1 MTKAYYQ
8 IALLFNANKVYDREV
23 MAGIGEYIQTSKTAW
38 NVFLEDDFIHRELS
52 LDQRHLDGIIADFDN
67 PELVQ
72 KLQHCPIPVVAVGS
86 SYQNPQHYPQ
96 NVPYIATDNDAIL
109 QVAFE
114 HLQRKGINHFAFY
127 GLPNPGFQHWS
138 NERRMAFERIM
149 KNNNYQPEIYLGQ
162 ETHADNWQQA
172 QQQLSEWI
180 TALPKHTGI
189 IAVTDARARHLLQT
203 CELLDIP
210 VPDQLCIIGI
220 DNEELIQAF
229 SRVSLSSVVQGTKNM
244 GYQAAKLLHAQLEN
258 RPIKQYQYLIPP
270 LRIESRTSTD
280 YRSIQDPL
288 VIQALHYIR
297 VNACSGIKVEQVLDY
312 VKASRSNLENRF
324 RIETGKTIHQILHNE
339 KMNKAKQLLT
349 DTDIAIQE
357 IAEICGYPSVQY
369 FYFVF
374 KKEFNQTPNEYRLQ
388 KSRQIPLNEY
398 KNKLYNL
405 LINII

>member
-38 NVFLEDDFIHRELS
+38 NVFLEDDFVHRELS
-52 LDQRHLDGIIADFDN
+52 LDQHHLDGIIADFDN
-67 PELVQ
+67 PELAQ
-72 KLQHCPIPVVAVGS
+72 KLQHCPVPVVAVGS
-86 SYQNPQHYPQ
+86 SYQNPQHYPL
-96 NVPYIATDNDAIL
+96 NIPYIATDNDAIL

-127 GLPNPGFQHWS
+127 GLPDPGFQHWS

-149 KNNNYQPEIYLGQ
+149 QHNNYQPEIYLGQ
-162 ETHADNWQQA
+162 ETHATNWQQA

-203 CELLDIP
+203 CDLLDIP

-270 LRIESRTSTD
+270 LRIEARTSTD

-324 RIETGKTIHQILHNE
+324 RTETGKTIHQVLHDE

-357 IAEICGYPSVQY
+357 IAEVCGYPSVQY

-388 KSRQIPLNEY
+388 KSQ
-398 KNKLYNL
+398 
-405 LINII
+405 

>member
-149 KNNNYQPEIYLGQ
+149 KNNKYQPEIYLGQ
-162 ETHADNWQQA
+162 ETHANNWQQA

-270 LRIESRTSTD
+270 LRIEARTSTD

-339 KMNKAKQLLT
+339 KMKKAKQLLT
-349 DTDIAIQE
+349 NTDIAIQE

-388 KSRQIPLNEY
+388 KLH
-398 KNKLYNL
+398 
-405 LINII
+405 

>member
-38 NVFLEDDFIHRELS
+38 NVFLEDDFVHRELS
-52 LDQRHLDGIIADFDN
+52 LDQHHLDGIIADFDN
-67 PELVQ
+67 PDLAQ
-72 KLQHCPIPVVAVGS
+72 KLQHCPVPVVAVGS
-86 SYQNPQHYPQ
+86 SYQNPQHYPP
-96 NVPYIATDNDAIL
+96 NIPYIATDNDAIL

-127 GLPNPGFQHWS
+127 GLPDPGFQHWS

-149 KNNNYQPEIYLGQ
+149 QHNNYQPEIYLGQ
-162 ETHADNWQQA
+162 ETHSANWQQA

-203 CELLDIP
+203 CDLLDIP

-270 LRIESRTSTD
+270 LRIEARTSTD

-324 RIETGKTIHQILHNE
+324 RTETGKTIHQVLHDE

-357 IAEICGYPSVQY
+357 IAEVCGYPSVQY

-388 KSRQIPLNEY
+388 KSH
-398 KNKLYNL
+398 
-405 LINII
+405 

>member
-38 NVFLEDDFIHRELS
+38 NVFLEDDFVHRELS
-52 LDQRHLDGIIADFDN
+52 LDQHHLDGIIADFDN
-67 PELVQ
+67 PELAQ
-72 KLQHCPIPVVAVGS
+72 KLQHCPVPVVAVGS
-86 SYQNPQHYPQ
+86 SYQNPQHYPS
-96 NVPYIATDNDAIL
+96 NIPYIATDNDAIL

-127 GLPNPGFQHWS
+127 GLPDPGFQHWS

-149 KNNNYQPEIYLGQ
+149 QHNNYQPEIYLGQ

-324 RIETGKTIHQILHNE
+324 RTETGKTIHQVLYDE

-357 IAEICGYPSVQY
+357 IAEVCGYPSVQY

-388 KSRQIPLNEY
+388 KSH
-398 KNKLYNL
+398 
-405 LINII
+405 

>member
-38 NVFLEDDFIHRELS
+38 NVFLEDDFIHRELN

-357 IAEICGYPSVQY
+357 IAEVCGYPSVQY

-388 KSRQIPLNEY
+388 KSR
-398 KNKLYNL
+398 
-405 LINII
+405 

>member
-38 NVFLEDDFIHRELS
+38 NVFLEDDFVHRELS
-52 LDQRHLDGIIADFDN
+52 LDQHHLDGIIADFDN
-67 PELVQ
+67 PELAQ
-72 KLQHCPIPVVAVGS
+72 KLQHCPVPVVAVGS
-86 SYQNPQHYPQ
+86 SYQNPQHYPS
-96 NVPYIATDNDAIL
+96 NIPYIATDNDAIL

-127 GLPNPGFQHWS
+127 GLPDPGFQHWS

-149 KNNNYQPEIYLGQ
+149 QHNNYQPEIYLGQ
-162 ETHADNWQQA
+162 ETHATNWQQA

-203 CELLDIP
+203 CDLLDIP

-270 LRIESRTSTD
+270 LRIEARTSTD

-324 RIETGKTIHQILHNE
+324 RTETGKTIHQVLHDE

-357 IAEICGYPSVQY
+357 IAEVCGYPSVQY

-388 KSRQIPLNEY
+388 KSH
-398 KNKLYNL
+398 
-405 LINII
+405 

>member
-38 NVFLEDDFIHRELS
+38 NVFLEDDFVHRELS
-52 LDQRHLDGIIADFDN
+52 LDQHHLDGIIADFDN
-67 PELVQ
+67 PELAQ
-72 KLQHCPIPVVAVGS
+72 KLQHCPVPVVAVGS
-86 SYQNPQHYPQ
+86 SYQNPQHYPP
-96 NVPYIATDNDAIL
+96 NIPYIATDNDAIL

-127 GLPNPGFQHWS
+127 GLPDPGFQHWS

-149 KNNNYQPEIYLGQ
+149 QHNNYQPEIYLGQ
-162 ETHADNWQQA
+162 ETHAANWQQA

-203 CELLDIP
+203 CDLLDIP

-270 LRIESRTSTD
+270 LRIEARTSTD

-297 VNACSGIKVEQVLDY
+297 INACSGIKVEQVLDY

-324 RIETGKTIHQILHNE
+324 RTETGKTIHQVLHDE

-357 IAEICGYPSVQY
+357 IAEVCGYPSVQY

-388 KSRQIPLNEY
+388 KSH
-398 KNKLYNL
+398 
-405 LINII
+405 

>member
-38 NVFLEDDFIHRELS
+38 NVFLEDDFVHRELR
-52 LDQRHLDGIIADFDN
+52 LDQHHLDGIIADFDN
-67 PELVQ
+67 PELAQ
-72 KLQHCPIPVVAVGS
+72 KLQHCPVPVVAVGS
-86 SYQNPQHYPQ
+86 SYQNPQHYPL
-96 NVPYIATDNDAIL
+96 NIPYIATDNDAIL

-127 GLPNPGFQHWS
+127 GLPDPGFQHWS

-149 KNNNYQPEIYLGQ
+149 QHNNYQPEIYLGQ
-162 ETHADNWQQA
+162 ETHATNWQQA

-203 CELLDIP
+203 CDLLDIP

-270 LRIESRTSTD
+270 LRIEARTSTD

-357 IAEICGYPSVQY
+357 IAEVCGYPSVQY

-388 KSRQIPLNEY
+388 KSH
-398 KNKLYNL
+398 
-405 LINII
+405 

>member
-388 KSRQIPLNEY
+388 KSR
-398 KNKLYNL
+398 
-405 LINII
+405 

>member
-38 NVFLEDDFIHRELS
+38 NVFLEDDFVHRELS
-52 LDQRHLDGIIADFDN
+52 LDQHHLDGIIADFDN
-67 PELVQ
+67 PELAQ
-72 KLQHCPIPVVAVGS
+72 KLQHCPVPVVAVGS
-86 SYQNPQHYPQ
+86 SYQNPQHYPP
-96 NVPYIATDNDAIL
+96 NIPYIATDNDAIL

-127 GLPNPGFQHWS
+127 GLPDPGFQHWS

-149 KNNNYQPEIYLGQ
+149 QHNNYQPEIYLGQ
-162 ETHADNWQQA
+162 ETHAANWQQA

-203 CELLDIP
+203 CDLLDIP

-270 LRIESRTSTD
+270 LRIEARTSTD

-297 VNACSGIKVEQVLDY
+297 VNACSDIK
-312 VKASRSNLENRF
+312 
-324 RIETGKTIHQILHNE
+324 
-339 KMNKAKQLLT
+339 
-349 DTDIAIQE
+349 DIS
-357 IAEICGYPSVQY
+357 G
-369 FYFVF
+369 
-374 KKEFNQTPNEYRLQ
+374 
-388 KSRQIPLNEY
+388 
-398 KNKLYNL
+398 
-405 LINII
+405 

>member
-1 MTKAYYQ
+1 M
-8 IALLFNANKVYDREV
+8 
-23 MAGIGEYIQTSKTAW
+23 
-38 NVFLEDDFIHRELS
+38 
-52 LDQRHLDGIIADFDN
+52 DGIIADFDN
-67 PELVQ
+67 PELAQ
-72 KLQHCPIPVVAVGS
+72 KLQHCPVPVVAVGS
-86 SYQNPQHYPQ
+86 SYQNPQHYPP
-96 NVPYIATDNDAIL
+96 NIPYIATDNDAIL

-127 GLPNPGFQHWS
+127 GLPDPGFQHWS

-149 KNNNYQPEIYLGQ
+149 QHNNYQPEIYLGQ
-162 ETHADNWQQA
+162 ETHAANWQQA

-203 CELLDIP
+203 CDLLDIP

-270 LRIESRTSTD
+270 LRIEARTSTD

-288 VIQALHYIR
+288 VI
-297 VNACSGIKVEQVLDY
+297 
-312 VKASRSNLENRF
+312 
-324 RIETGKTIHQILHNE
+324 
-339 KMNKAKQLLT
+339 
-349 DTDIAIQE
+349 
-357 IAEICGYPSVQY
+357 
-369 FYFVF
+369 
-374 KKEFNQTPNEYRLQ
+374 
-388 KSRQIPLNEY
+388 
-398 KNKLYNL
+398 
-405 LINII
+405 